1 MFIQGMQIQR
11 PKRQKFEEGKR
22 LFMKK
27 NKVVISWNPTEMTD
41 LKPFKK
47 LLVAY
52 EIHSPCVR
60 QILNNWATENRI
72 ILKDW
77 K

>member
-1 MFIQGMQIQR
+1 MRKKKGSSR
-11 PKRQKFEEGKR
+11 K
-22 LFMKK
+22 KK

-41 LKPFKK
+41 LNQFKK
-47 LLVAY
+47 LLVAH